1 MDWTM
6 YSEILGIDQSGCH
19 ILSARHVLT
28 LVVGVSCPV
37 CTRYTHNSRTCV
49 KHTHFQHPIFLIYV
63 SFPSIFSSLLRI
75 STLFHRTICLCG
87 YQCSY
92 SFIHVVWLPFITY
105 HCSVKCSQYRVV
117 VGDSNFVLNFLHNPV
132 YNKRLTI
139 NKILILT
146 RKIY

>member
-1 MDWTM
+1 MGWTM
-6 YSEILGIDQSGCH
+6 YSKILGIDQSGCH

-49 KHTHFQHPIFLIYV
+49 KHIHFPFQHPTSFNYV

-87 YQCSY
+87 FECSY

-105 HCSVKCSQYRVV
+105 HCSVRCSQCREKYWRFEFFRIEFF
-117 VGDSNFVLNFLHNPV
+117 SHNP
-132 YNKRLTI
+132 
-139 NKILILT
+139 ILT
-146 RKIY
+146 KKANY